1 MNMAQV
7 ISNVG
12 QNEYLPYK
20 PIQFLNGAPTGQDY
34 AEVGHTA
41 VDVLNNVGYMAG
53 NQVNGLQTWFA
64 VGAATGVATTAMTI
78 SPGNLVV
85 SQGNETITAGN
96 LVVSAGSIAATVGA
110 ITAGTTVTA
119 GTSIAATTSIVAGT
133 TVTTTNGNFI
143 ATAAGTGLKLGVA
156 GPTITCGTGDP
167 NGVVTQPKAS
177 VYLNLTGSTIAN
189 RIWVNTNSGTVWT
202 AVTTAA

>member
-1 MNMAQV
+1 MAQV
-7 ISNVG
+7 LSNVG

-20 PIQFLNGAPTGQDY
+20 PIQFQAAPGGQDY
-34 AEVGHTA
+34 AEVGHSA
-41 VDVLNNVGYMAG
+41 VDVVNNVGYMAG

-85 SQGNETITAGN
+85 SQGNATVTAGN

-143 ATAAGTGLKLGVA
+143 ATAADTGLQLGAA
-156 GPTITCGTGDP
+156 GPVVVCGAGAPGTLAH
-167 NGVVTQPKAS
+167 PK
-177 VYLNLTGSTIAN
+177 GSIYINTSATTTATRLYIA
-189 RIWVNTNSGTVWT
+189 TSSGVWT
-202 AVTTAA
+202 NFTTAA